1 MVIDGGIEYC
11 GVLQPHTQLG
21 QHGDALPDH
30 YLPIF
35 SIPAPSS
42 STSHDAGS
50 ISIRAQGPAAAGCVQ
65 CVCIMY
71 AVNLPSCLP
80 ASRIFLRIWRGSVV
94 QRRCS
99 LGLSP
104 SSSSLGPSSSSSSSS
119 GSTTGPGPGPGPRP
133 GHGHELL
140 LHMMMR
146 RRE

>member
-50 ISIRAQGPAAAGCVQ
+50 ISIRAQGPAAAGL
-65 CVCIMY
+65 
-71 AVNLPSCLP
+71 NLPSCLP

-104 SSSSLGPSSSSSSSS
+104 SSSSSGPSSSSSSSS
-119 GSTTGPGPGPGPRP
+119 GSTTTGPGPGPGPRP

-140 LHMMMR
+140 LHMMMS